1 MKISVVESKSLK
13 KRLKK
18 DILDKNPVIDN
29 LERIEHLNKFI
40 RDVERWRQNKWATC
54 RKCLWKNATQCDIFL
69 SPFQQCGDM
78 SKIFMAPGKTT
89 GLDNFSL
96 LR

>member
-29 LERIEHLNKFI
+29 LERIERLNKFM
-40 RDVERWRQNKWATC
+40 RDVERLRQNK
-54 RKCLWKNATQCDIFL
+54 
-69 SPFQQCGDM
+69 
-78 SKIFMAPGKTT
+78 
-89 GLDNFSL
+89 
-96 LR
+96 